1 MPTQYQNAMKDK
13 FPISD
18 NLLSISKLFVVI
30 LTVVGVII
38 LFGGLQ
44 LISNSVKPDYV
55 IIVFGI
61 AFLIL
66 LLAFL
71 IKLFG
76 EFFKVLLEIEKNT
89 RKE

>member
-1 MPTQYQNAMKDK
+1 MKDK
-13 FPISD
+13 FPNSAI
-18 NLLSISKLFVVI
+18 LLSISKLFVVI
-30 LTVVGVII
+30 LIVVGVII
-38 LFGGLQ
+38 LFGGMQ
-44 LISNSVKPDYV
+44 LLKHSVDPDEV
-55 IIVFGI
+55 IIAFGV

-66 LLAFL
+66 ILAFS